1 MKNKKVKLTD
11 KDLHIIDV
19 YSKKN
24 LSDTMPQFG
33 NLNEKPD
40 ATAQGMTTL
49 QNQSNKMFF
58 GD

>member
-1 MKNKKVKLTD
+1 MKNKKIKLTD

-33 NLNEKPD
+33 NLDEKSAEP
-40 ATAQGMTTL
+40 AQGMTNH
-49 QNQSNKMFF
+49 QDQNKMIFS
-58 GD
+58 D

>member
-1 MKNKKVKLTD
+1 MKDKKKIKLTD

-33 NLNEKPD
+33 NLDEK
-40 ATAQGMTTL
+40 TASPVQEITNL
-49 QNQSNKMFF
+49 QSPNKLFF

>member
-1 MKNKKVKLTD
+1 MKDKKIRLTE

-33 NLNEKPD
+33 N
-40 ATAQGMTTL
+40 QGEVRMTMQGTGSMK
-49 QNQSNKMFF
+49 NDNKTDIY
-58 GD
+58 G

>member
-1 MKNKKVKLTD
+1 MKNKKIKLTD
-11 KDLHIIDV
+11 KDLNIINA

-33 NLNEKPD
+33 NLDEKP
-40 ATAQGMTTL
+40 AVPTQGLTNF
-49 QNQSNKMFF
+49 QNPNKNFF

>member
-1 MKNKKVKLTD
+1 MKNKKIRLTE

-33 NLNEKPD
+33 NLNGKMPLREIQNEK
-40 ATAQGMTTL
+40 
-49 QNQSNKMFF
+49 
-58 GD
+58 